1 MILTGA
7 MALSI
12 MSVQAQDYKTPLQ
25 STFTA
30 FDTTQDK
37 TMKMQQSNKLSLIAK
52 KWDKE
57 WITHYYAAQSK
68 AVLSYDE
75 KDADKR
81 DAYLDEADREKEEA
95 VRLLGKETDETY
107 VLGALIANARLA
119 VEPKNRWQKYG
130 QIFSSDLESARD
142 LNAGNPRIY
151 YLQGSS
157 KYFTPKMFGG
167 GKKAA
172 KPYFEKAAV
181 LYAKETNDDIAKPY
195 WGKRTNTYFLAQCN
209 GEDKE

>member
-130 QIFSSDLESARD
+130 QIFSSDL
-142 LNAGNPRIY
+142 
-151 YLQGSS
+151 
-157 KYFTPKMFGG
+157 
-167 GKKAA
+167 
-172 KPYFEKAAV
+172 
-181 LYAKETNDDIAKPY
+181 
-195 WGKRTNTYFLAQCN
+195 
-209 GEDKE
+209 